1 MTSYALDLYRQMFL
15 SIKRGS
21 HNGCKSIAKP
31 IFLIS
36 LIDTLPFMQK
46 NLFEVNNPKLIEV
59 YKVDMMQYGQNIKTP
74 MSLPYFHLHSE
85 PFYNILWKDPERT
98 IKLAH
103 SPSSKVL
110 SEYTSGATLDK
121 ELWELLQDEGNRNYL
136 RKCIIENFLNKE

>member
-1 MTSYALDLYRQMFL
+1 MFL

-31 IFLIS
+31 IFMIS

-59 YKVDMMQYGQNIKTP
+59 YKVNMMQYGQNIKTP

-110 SEYTSGATLDK
+110 SEYTSGATLDE

-136 RKCIIENFLNKE
+136 RKYIIETFLDKE

>member
-1 MTSYALDLYRQMFL
+1 MLL

-36 LIDTLPFMQK
+36 LIDVLPFMQK

-59 YKVDMMQYGQNIKTP
+59 YKVNMMQYGQNSKTP

-85 PFYNILWKDPERT
+85 TFYNIIWKDPERT

-110 SEYTSGATLDK
+110 SEYTSGANLDE
-121 ELWELLQDEGNRNYL
+121 ELWELLQDEGNRVYL
-136 RKCIIENFLNKE
+136 RKCIIETFLTKD

>member
-1 MTSYALDLYRQMFL
+1 MTSYALDLYRQMLL

-36 LIDTLPFMQK
+36 LIDVLPFMQK

-59 YKVDMMQYGQNIKTP
+59 YKVNMMQYGQNSKTP

-85 PFYNILWKDPERT
+85 PFYNIIWKDPERT

-110 SEYTSGATLDK
+110 SEYTSGANLDE
-121 ELWELLQDEGNRNYL
+121 ELWELLQDEGNRVYL
-136 RKCIIENFLNKE
+136 RKCIIETFLTKD

>member
-21 HNGCKSIAKP
+21 HNGCKSVAKP
-31 IFLIS
+31 ILLIS
-36 LIDTLPFMQK
+36 LIDTLPFLQK
-46 NLFEVNNPKLIEV
+46 NLFEVNDSKLIEV
-59 YKVDMMQYGQNIKTP
+59 YRVNMIQYGQNNKTP

-85 PFYNILWKDPERT
+85 PFYQILWKDPKRT

-110 SEYTSGATLDK
+110 SEYTLGATLDE
-121 ELWELLQDEGNRNYL
+121 ELWELLQDEGNREYL
-136 RKCIIENFLNKE
+136 RKCIIETFLTKE

>member
-1 MTSYALDLYRQMFL
+1 MLL

-59 YKVDMMQYGQNIKTP
+59 YKVNMMQYGQNSKTP

-85 PFYNILWKDPERT
+85 PFYNILWKDSEQT

-110 SEYTSGATLDK
+110 SEYTSGATLDE

-136 RKCIIENFLNKE
+136 RKCIIETFLTKE

>member
-1 MTSYALDLYRQMFL
+1 MTSYALDLYRQMLL

-46 NLFEVNNPKLIEV
+46 NLFEVNNSKLIEV
-59 YKVDMMQYGQNIKTP
+59 YKVNMMQYGQNSKTP

-85 PFYNILWKDPERT
+85 LFYNILWKDPERT

-110 SEYTSGATLDK
+110 SEYTLGATLDE
-121 ELWELLQDEGNRNYL
+121 ELWELLQDEGNRDYL
-136 RKCIIENFLNKE
+136 RKCIIETFLDKE